1 MFGPSRDD
9 DDIARGKFE
18 LVLTFDRET
27 RLASAEHITP
37 EVGAARL
44 MQRPGV
50 WPAHSHHLDLIEPQ
64 VAQQRIN
71 ELVHDQVPSP
81 PDGTCW
87 NDRFS
92 FELLGRGGNGK
103 PEHPDNLGEDRSE
116 EHKSELQ
123 SLMRITYAAFCLKK
137 QNHKT

>member
-1 MFGPSRDD
+1 MGGGSAFVIGIVRIAKLRGWASDAAYAMFGPSRDD

-81 PDGTCW
+81 P
-87 NDRFS
+87 
-92 FELLGRGGNGK
+92 EIGRASCR
-103 PEHPDNLGEDRSE
+103 ERVC
-116 EHKSELQ
+116 Q
-123 SLMRITYAAFCLKK
+123 YV
-137 QNHKT
+137 

>member
-44 MQRPGV
+44 MQQPGV

-64 VAQQRIN
+64 VAQQRIMT
-71 ELVHDQVPSP
+71 SFTTKFP
-81 PDGTCW
+81 PLRTAPVGMTGFRW
-87 NDRFS
+87 NYWAVYR
-92 FELLGRGGNGK
+92 
-103 PEHPDNLGEDRSE
+103 
-116 EHKSELQ
+116 KSVV
-123 SLMRITYAAFCLKK
+123 
-137 QNHKT
+137 